1 MADLYISYN
10 EKGKYMGHV
19 YGAHPKIGSN
29 LPYRKLTREES
40 SIVGI
45 NYFKFKYDEEELKQL
60 LEVHFS
66 VVPGSV
72 YQLTVHNK
80 ISISL
85 KRAFDTTDD
94 EYSKL
99 VGNSYK
105 IRINEQIVDIL
116 FEDTLFLDPQ
126 ESGVYVIELAD
137 DRLYSSISSYVVT
150 IIDAPVENTVS

>member
-1 MADLYISYN
+1 M
-10 EKGKYMGHV
+10 
-19 YGAHPKIGSN
+19 YGSHPKIGSQF
-29 LPYRKLTREES
+29 PYRKLSREEVTA
-40 SIVGI
+40 VGI
-45 NYFKFKYDEEELKQL
+45 NYYKFKYDEEELKQL

-72 YQLTVHNK
+72 YQLSVHNK

-85 KRAFDTTDD
+85 KKAFDTTDE

-99 VGNSYK
+99 VGNTFK
-105 IRINEQIVDIL
+105 IKINEELVDIL

-150 IIDAPVENTVS
+150 IIDPPVENTIL